1 MPRIALMRPHSSAV
15 STHVLALHVANP
27 SRRSIW
33 PCGTRTIPS
42 PAQGLSFRKWS
53 HSHSR
58 LRILEHV
65 HLRGQSS
72 PSGFIPYSHAEEAQE
87 QHRTRFLSW
96 KGLSEE
102 QRRTA
107 GLSGEEP
114 KPRLLSF
121 EAEPTFTL
129 GRRQDNLTA
138 EQTARLQR
146 PLHVGPMPLLA
157 PPTHI
162 FIPQVRKTNR
172 GGLTTYHGP
181 GQLVLWPVLDMHSRL
196 YPKYGVASYAHHL
209 ETTTQRLLAE
219 RFGIETY
226 VERDEPG
233 VWVSTSLGQ
242 PRKIA
247 ALGVHQRRYV
257 TALGVAVNI
266 HVPVTG
272 GEAFNP
278 WARFVPCGLDGKLV
292 TSVAAEVGSDAAL
305 EYGLSDLAGH
315 WAVLFEEGMLDEG
328 KRRGERSSEGQD
340 RLGR

>member
-1 MPRIALMRPHSSAV
+1 MLRMALMRPRSCAATRADRNAV
-15 STHVLALHVANP
+15 NSIP
-27 SRRSIW
+27 RSIW
-33 PCGTRTIPS
+33 PCSTQIIAS
-42 PAQGLSFRKWS
+42 PAQCLPFRKWA
-53 HSHSR
+53 HSHGL
-58 LRILEHV
+58 LRTLEHV
-65 HLRGQSS
+65 HLCGNG
-72 PSGFIPYSHAEEAQE
+72 PSGRLIAYSRAEDEQE
-87 QHRTRFLSW
+87 QHRARFLSW

-102 QRRTA
+102 QKRA
-107 GLSGEEP
+107 GLSGKEP

-138 EQTARLQR
+138 EQTARLTR
-146 PLHVGPMPLLA
+146 PLHVGSTQ
-157 PPTHI
+157 PTQS

-209 ETTTQRLLAE
+209 ETTTQRLLSE

-226 VERDEPG
+226 ISRDEPG
-233 VWVSTSLGQ
+233 VWVSKSSGQ

-266 HVPVTG
+266 DVPVTG
-272 GEAFNP
+272 NEDVNP

-292 TSVAAEVGSDAAL
+292 TSVAAEVGGDASFEFDL
-305 EYGLSDLAGH
+305 EDLAGQ

-328 KRRGERSSEGQD
+328 KRRGEGSSEAQD

>member
-1 MPRIALMRPHSSAV
+1 MPRMALMRPRFSAL

-27 SRRSIW
+27 SRRSIR

-42 PAQGLSFRKWS
+42 PAQGLPFRQWA
-53 HSHSR
+53 HSHGR

-65 HLRGQSS
+65 HLRGQSP
-72 PSGFIPYSHAEEAQE
+72 PSRFIPYSHAEEAQD

-107 GLSGEEP
+107 GLSGGEP

-146 PLHVGPMPLLA
+146 PLHVGPA
-157 PPTHI
+157 QS

-226 VERDEPG
+226 TERDEPG
-233 VWVSTSLGQ
+233 VWVSTYSGQ

-272 GEAFNP
+272 GETVNP
-278 WARFVPCGLDGKLV
+278 WARFIPCGLDGKLV

-305 EYGLSDLAGH
+305 EYGLEDLADH
-315 WAVLFEEGMLDEG
+315 WAMLFEEGMLDEG
-328 KRRGERSSEGQD
+328 KRRRERSSEGQD